1 MEAASENIVDRR
13 LWWSARRKR
22 YNVALIIAAP
32 LSLVATLTVWWLF
45 EDRLP
50 CLEITG
56 FSILAGFPLFLIG
69 LALANICYLLGPL
82 SERIVHPRNV
92 TSFRAWVYRA
102 GLAISVLLVFAP
114 AILNLIAAL
123 QGPLP
128 CTDKFGQ
135 RHGAGTTLT
144 PITSASK

>member
-1 MEAASENIVDRR
+1 VAA
-13 LWWSARRKR
+13 
-22 YNVALIIAAP
+22 
-32 LSLVATLTVWWLF
+32 LTVCGLF

-82 SERIVHPRNV
+82 SERLVRPRNL
-92 TSFRAWVYRA
+92 TAFRSWVFRA
-102 GLAISVLLVFAP
+102 GLGFSLLLAFSP

-123 QGPLP
+123 LGPLP
-128 CTDKFGQ
+128 CTDKLGR
-135 RHGAGTTLT
+135 RHGAGAILT
-144 PITSASK
+144 P